1 MSCEVISFYLHQE
14 NSSVPNSLS
23 GPHLFVQIRARREFM
38 LKNESAFK
46 NILTTLWQRSFFPP
60 RDSYVEFSVIL
71 SIVPSPQWPFVGT
84 LRPGKL

>member
-1 MSCEVISFYLHQE
+1 
-14 NSSVPNSLS
+14 
-23 GPHLFVQIRARREFM
+23 M